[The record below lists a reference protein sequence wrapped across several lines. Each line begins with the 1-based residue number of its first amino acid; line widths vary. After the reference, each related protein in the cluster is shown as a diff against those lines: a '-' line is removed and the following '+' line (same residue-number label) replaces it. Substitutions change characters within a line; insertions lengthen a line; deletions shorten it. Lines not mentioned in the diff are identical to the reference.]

1 VGAQEVGEVK
11 RILIGFTGRIGA
23 GKSTAARALYN
34 RGFTRVRF
42 AGPLKAMMACLG
54 LSEEEVDGSL
64 KEEPRDLL
72 CGKTPRYAMQTIG
85 TEWGRQMI
93 GDDIWIRA
101 FKRTVESYGLHIPLV
116 CDDVRFQNEAN
127 AIREL
132 GGVVVRVTRGD
143 RVADGIHASERQ
155 DFVADATLYNNES
168 ISEFERDV
176 VNYADALRRVDTAN
190 PFAPRRQ

>member
-1 VGAQEVGEVK
+1 MK

-54 LSEEEVDGSL
+54 LSEQEVDGSL
-64 KEEPRDLL
+64 KEEPCDLL

-101 FKRTVESYGLHIPLV
+101 FKRAVQDYPYRMLV

-132 GGVVVRVTRGD
+132 GGAVVRVVRGD
-143 RVADGIHASERQ
+143 SAGAVGHASERQ
-155 DFVADATLYNNES
+155 DFLADATLYNAGS
-168 ISEFERDV
+168 VSEFIRDV
-176 VNYADALRRVDTAN
+176 VAYADTLRLGADIAN